1 MARSTSLYGTQS
13 IRGHPING
21 GSLGEHRRQSAGGT
35 PVLLKCSKDGRTVS
49 VEALGKHH
57 GVTPE
62 PCLDRGCPE
71 LASLKACPSEGGCP
85 EDPVVVT
92 NQGLSAGID
101 GPVDTLGL
109 MGVISPERR
118 ASPPVT
124 SASPPVSAASPTIR
138 TESPVIRTSSPPG
151 PVRTGSFSQGLS
163 CSAESLGSGPRP
175 PPSPGSR
182 DSVIL

>member
-21 GSLGEHRRQSAGGT
+21 TSLGEHRRQSAGGT

-62 PCLDRGCPE
+62 PCKDGGCPE
-71 LASLKACPSEGGCP
+71 LASLKTCPSERGCP
-85 EDPVVVT
+85 GDPGVVT
-92 NQGLSAGID
+92 NQGPSASVD
-101 GPVDTLGL
+101 DPVDTLGIA
-109 MGVISPERR
+109 GVISPERR

-124 SASPPVSAASPTIR
+124 SASPPVSATSPTIR
-138 TESPVIRTSSPPG
+138 TESPMVRTSSPAG
-151 PVRTGSFSQGLS
+151 PVRMSSSQGLS